1 MNLIVLIPRYP
12 KPVKTC
18 DLMCFIPDTDNISPN
33 LGRNIPVETVK
44 TVKIQNFKIHVNG
57 LKILKSKK
65 SCLLLLR
72 RSKHD
77 FLDL

>member
-1 MNLIVLIPRYP
+1 MDIFGIQVHYIRQNPPSGLFYTRYEQ
-12 KPVKTC
+12 
-18 DLMCFIPDTDNISPN
+18 NS
-33 LGRNIPVETVK
+33 GRNIPTETVK
-44 TVKIQNFKIHVNG
+44 TVKILNFRNDVNG

-77 FLDL
+77 FLDLLRS